1 MKPNNVRGFNSF
13 STGRHY
19 VGALGTVVMLSRVHN
34 SAVEQAEDMGLIED
48 PHINYSCT

>member
-1 MKPNNVRGFNSF
+1 MKSNNLLGGFNNF

-34 SAVEQAEDMGLIED
+34 SAVEQAQIYFLRNEQRTWD
-48 PHINYSCT
+48 